1 MTDYA
6 VIDPTTNEMV
16 RRFPTARDEDVDAA
30 VAAAAT
36 GFAAWRTE
44 PITKRAGYTSSA
56 AEEYRT
62 RRRDLA
68 AIITREMGKTTREAL
83 GEVDLVAEIY
93 QYYAK

>member
-6 VIDPTTNEMV
+6 VIDPTTNEVV

-30 VAAAAT
+30 VAVAT
-36 GFAAWRTE
+36 GFAAWRTKQ
-44 PITKRAGYTSSA
+44 ITKRAGYMSRV

-68 AIITREMGKTTREAL
+68 AIITREMGKTTREARRTSCW
-83 GEVDLVAEIY
+83 ATRSC
-93 QYYAK
+93 